1 MPDGLLRSC
10 LGLQTQPRDSFDPDV
25 ALVVDCDLIVAEAR
39 RRRVDQRHR
48 ALLRRVA
55 DDRGGRA
62 GRVPETGVEVHREIN
77 AAVCVELERIRLAQ
91 DDARAAR
98 LEHDRRR

>member
-25 ALVVDCDLIVAEAR
+25 ALVVDRAFVVCKAR
-39 RRRVDQRHR
+39 GVRINQRHR
-48 ALLRRVA
+48 AFLKRVA